1 MYESGWKNKMKRFE
15 TSDIGIAA
23 YVMMKGLRLLRATR
37 GNGGRFNFVFE
48 DPNNQGPTLA
58 VDYVNSEAAK
68 FDANMKNLKNILY
81 KS

>member
-1 MYESGWKNKMKRFE
+1 MNMSTFQ

-23 YVMMKGLRLLRATR
+23 YVMMKGLKLKNASK
-37 GNGGRFNFVFE
+37 GHNGRFAFIFD
-48 DPNNQGPTLA
+48 DPKSLGKGYA

>member
-1 MYESGWKNKMKRFE
+1 MNMKTFQ

-23 YVMMKGLRLLRATR
+23 YVMMKGLKLKNASR
-37 GNGGRFNFVFE
+37 GHNGRFIFVFD
-48 DPNNQGPTLA
+48 DPQDEGKEYA
-58 VDYVNSEAAK
+58 VDYVNSESAK

>member
-1 MYESGWKNKMKRFE
+1 MNNMKTFE

-23 YVMMKGLRLLRATR
+23 YVMMKGLRLANATR
-37 GNGGRFNFVFE
+37 GPGGRFKFVFD
-48 DPNNQGPTLA
+48 DPNSLGGKYA
-58 VDYVNSEAAK
+58 VDYVNSESAK

>member
-1 MYESGWKNKMKRFE
+1 MNTFE

-23 YVMMKGLRLLRATR
+23 YVMMKGLKLLKAARSP
-37 GNGGRFNFVFE
+37 GGRFKFVFQ
-48 DPNNQGPTLA
+48 DPQSLGPGLA

>member
-1 MYESGWKNKMKRFE
+1 MKTFD

-23 YVMMKGLRLLRATR
+23 YVMMKGLRLKSASR
-37 GNGGRFNFVFE
+37 GPGGRFRFVFE
-48 DPNNQGPTLA
+48 DPSDLGQKHA
-58 VDYVNSEAAK
+58 VDYVNSESAR

>member
-1 MYESGWKNKMKRFE
+1 MKTFD

-23 YVMMKGLRLLRATR
+23 YVMMKGLRLSSASR
-37 GNGGRFNFVFE
+37 GQGGRFKFVFE
-48 DPNNQGPTLA
+48 DPSNLGQKYA
-58 VDYVNSEAAK
+58 VDYVNSESAK

>member
-1 MYESGWKNKMKRFE
+1 MITFE

-23 YVMMKGLRLLRATR
+23 YVMMKGLKLSRASR
-37 GNGGRFNFVFE
+37 GPGGRFKFVFE
-48 DPNNQGPTLA
+48 DPKNLGPRLA